1 MNKALHLLKAPSSFL
16 ILFSSLF
23 ICHTALSFDVEP
35 VFNTPGFHGNAT
47 TTIEDRLIE
56 MIRDAREG
64 SKIRVALY
72 HISRTNLAQE
82 LVVASHRGVDVQVVL
97 DGGTAHD
104 MDVSGSP
111 LNILAYGFSDGIS
124 RYSEGLKCAE
134 GEVCLKLCKGP
145 LAAPLSILKLK
156 KNHDLGNACRG
167 LIANHNKFFLFSDL
181 INGDSDVVAQTS
193 ANMADG
199 QLKMYNDLLLIKNNP
214 DFFEDFLSYW
224 NKLKEDQTALFKKSH
239 PTISDDSGKLKSYFF
254 PRLVSKDPV
263 LSLLKKVNC
272 KLPHSSIKASQSAF
286 TRGGVA
292 REMAR
297 LQEEGCELQVITRV
311 DPVQKSPGKK
321 VIRNLRS
328 EDLVVLP
335 YRGQDAKDQSE
346 NSIHTKIVL
355 INASIDDSAEKI
367 PVVLTGSHNLDLF
380 SLRTND
386 EVLIEVRDQS
396 VYDAYDA
403 FLERI
408 LQDARDAGIS
418 I

>member
-1 MNKALHLLKAPSSFL
+1 MHKVFRILKAQLSFL
-16 ILFSSLF
+16 VLLNSLPAF
-23 ICHTALSFDVEP
+23 SFDVEP
-35 VFNTPGFHGNAT
+35 LFNTPGFHGDAT

-72 HISRTNLAQE
+72 HISRANLAQE
-82 LVVASHRGVDVQVVL
+82 LVIASHRGVDVQIVL
-97 DGGTAHD
+97 DGGTAHEIEEN
-104 MDVSGSP
+104 GSP
-111 LNILAYGFSDGIS
+111 LNILAYGFSG
-124 RYSEGLKCAE
+124 YSEGLKCAE
-134 GEVCLKLCKGP
+134 DEVCLKLCKGP

-181 INGDSDVVAQTS
+181 NDGNSHVVAQTS

-214 DFFEDFLSYW
+214 DFFEDFLNYW
-224 NKLKEDQTALFKKSH
+224 QKLKGDQTALFKKSH
-239 PTISDDSGKLKSYFF
+239 PTISDESGKLKSYFF

-272 KLPHSSIKASQSAF
+272 KLPNSSIKASQSAF

-297 LQEEGCELQVITRV
+297 LQAEGCDLQVITRV

-321 VIRNLRS
+321 VIRSLRS
-328 EDLVVLP
+328 EDLVILP
-335 YRGQDAKDQSE
+335 YRGQEEKDRSE

-355 INASIDDSAEKI
+355 INASIDNSSEKV

-396 VYDAYDA
+396 VYEAYDA

-408 LQDARDAGIS
+408 LQDARDAGIC